1 MSQLSL
7 GFQALY
13 MCSHSV
19 NVLERAVDCRTDM
32 RSVRVIRHTNQVQ
45 YVEPQEHYTFL
56 SPLSP

>member
-13 MCSHSV
+13 VCSHSV
-19 NVLERAVDCRTDM
+19 NAFEWAVDWTTDIL
-32 RSVRVIRHTNQVQ
+32 SVRVIRHANQVQ
-45 YVEPQEHYTFL
+45 YVEPQEDHTFL

>member
-7 GFQALY
+7 GFQVLY

-19 NVLERAVDCRTDM
+19 IALERAVDWTTDM
-32 RSVRVIRHTNQVQ
+32 RSVRVIRQANQVQ
-45 YVEPQEHYTFL
+45 YVEQQEDHTFL

>member
-13 MCSHSV
+13 VCSHSV
-19 NVLERAVDCRTDM
+19 KSLERAVDWETDM
-32 RSVRVIRHTNQVQ
+32 RSLRVIPHANQVQ
-45 YVEPQEHYTFL
+45 YVEPQEDHTLL

>member
-19 NVLERAVDCRTDM
+19 NTLHPAVDRTTDM
-32 RSVRVIRHTNQVQ
+32 RSVRLIRHANQVQ
-45 YVEPQEHYTFL
+45 YVEPQEDHTFL